1 MLFLHLYR
9 LGLRLFGPYFIARM
23 LRRRIAGE
31 KEDPA
36 RLNERYGIS
45 DKPRPDGPLIWFHG
59 ASMGEA
65 ISVMDIILRLKA
77 EDPGRQFLMTTGS
90 VTAANL
96 VARRQAADL
105 GFLIHQWAPLD
116 YHLWV
121 NRFLDHWRPDVAM
134 RIESDIWPNMTLA
147 CAKRNIPLIMVNGRM
162 AARSYNKWKKIKS
175 PVAHLLN
182 CYALLIAQ
190 DETTANYLKQLGA
203 KNIALPGN
211 LKLDAEPLQAKQA
224 ELDKLLAAI
233 GSRPR
238 WLAASTHPGEE
249 DMAAEVHDLL
259 ADRHA
264 GLLTLIA
271 PRHPDRAGDILA
283 SLRGKGYKVA
293 QRSKGELPDA
303 ETQIYLS
310 DTLGEMGLFYRL
322 GKAAFLGGTL
332 APVGGQNPLEA
343 TRLGNGVAFGPHIG
357 AFPEIFTRLRENEA
371 ALFVENVPQLAEA
384 IHRLMSEPELV
395 ETLVA
400 NADNYDQS
408 MRGATLRTLELIAPY
423 MPVSSAQARQE
434 NV

>member
-1 MLFLHLYR
+1 
-9 LGLRLFGPYFIARM
+9 
-23 LRRRIAGE
+23 
-31 KEDPA
+31 
-36 RLNERYGIS
+36 
-45 DKPRPDGPLIWFHG
+45 
-59 ASMGEA
+59 
-65 ISVMDIILRLKA
+65 
-77 EDPGRQFLMTTGS
+77 
-90 VTAANL
+90 
-96 VARRQAADL
+96 
-105 GFLIHQWAPLD
+105 
-116 YHLWV
+116 
-121 NRFLDHWRPDVAM
+121 
-134 RIESDIWPNMTLA
+134 
-147 CAKRNIPLIMVNGRM
+147 
-162 AARSYNKWKKIKS
+162 
-175 PVAHLLN
+175 
-182 CYALLIAQ
+182 
-190 DETTANYLKQLGA
+190 
-203 KNIALPGN
+203 
-211 LKLDAEPLQAKQA
+211 
-224 ELDKLLAAI
+224 
-233 GSRPR
+233 
-238 WLAASTHPGEE
+238 
-249 DMAAEVHDLL
+249 MAAEVHDLL

-371 ALFVENVPQLAEA
+371 ALFVEDVPQLAEA

-395 ETLVA
+395 ETLIA
-400 NADNYDQS
+400 NADNYDKS

-423 MPVSSAQARQE
+423 MPVSSAPNRQE